1 MTGWGLWSRRP
12 GVRVPSITLVP
23 QPATGPVPRSRP
35 RGSLRVAPAPGT
47 NEPSPPSGHHCWR
60 SSSPRTAER
69 SASRVDPRAS
79 TSSLIAWGPWPG
91 RPTSVCVRRSVGFVS
106 VSTRSSASAARGVGA
121 RDRPPGHARSPPG
134 RRCQGPVRRRA
145 AGGRS
150 TSGERRAGWI
160 GAALAVPPASTRRRR
175 TSRSRAWRQRQIDPE
190 GGEQLAVAGLRAWQH
205 TLGDQAV
212 DLGPDGR
219 EIEAVGA
226 KHAGRR
232 VVAVEEQAEEHVLG
246 PQVAMVQPPSL
257 LMGHAGRDTSR
268 LGDIHRSGDFHHRGY
283 LRDPGRLPGPCFWW
297 TACLLTPSRLAMS
310 CQDQPLVRAL
320 STCRASRTSSSPR
333 REATARRPISGSWL
347 LLATAK
353 VATSRSARFSMP
365 SRYLDDSKAVN
376 PFLTMEL
383 SGSQPGDLL
392 PRLALPSGS
401 RADPTGGRPGQWSS
415 CRCCRPAPGCPVL
428 VTSQRVL

>member
-1 MTGWGLWSRRP
+1 MGTVVWQANQRACPALRRVRLRFHQLL
-12 GVRVPSITLVP
+12 GVVP
-23 QPATGPVPRSRP
+23 QPEEEVLGTDLLVTRDRLLGGDAKAPCADGRQGVARPQVNDGLAGSEPHSLCRPPV
-35 RGSLRVAPAPGT
+35 RVVAERLVHAPG
-47 NEPSPPSGHHCWR
+47 
-60 SSSPRTAER
+60 
-69 SASRVDPRAS
+69 D
-79 TSSLIAWGPWPG
+79 
-91 RPTSVCVRRSVGFVS
+91 SV
-106 VSTRSSASAARGVGA
+106 
-121 RDRPPGHARSPPG
+121 
-134 RRCQGPVRRRA
+134 
-145 AGGRS
+145 
-150 TSGERRAGWI
+150 
-160 GAALAVPPASTRRRR
+160 
-175 TSRSRAWRQRQIDPE
+175 QIDPE

-415 CRCCRPAPGCPVL
+415 CRCCRPAPGVR
-428 VTSQRVL
+428 SW